1 MEKNIF
7 KTNENKTS
15 RRKHQSLGWIFLSLT
30 LLFSFQNCA
39 VVGDKKAS
47 QNQSEQAATA
57 LATQDKAMSVIQSR
71 CVSCHNP
78 AMPSG
83 GIDYIAD
90 VGSLL
95 GSGLVVPRY
104 PDLSPLYTAIAQ
116 GEMPPSRPLA
126 QDEVDAINAWIKTG
140 FDTPAGGVVVT
151 PPAANNT
158 LQPKFSSIMTNV
170 FKMKCLSCHSAA
182 GGNKGGVN
190 LETYNAVKN
199 YVVAGV
205 PAQSILLTALKP
217 GGKMN
222 GRASGLDI
230 STINDWIAAGAKN
243 D

>member
-1 MEKNIF
+1 MKKDVS
-7 KTNENKTS
+7 KTNEKTNN
-15 RRKHQSLGWIFLSLT
+15 RRRLQSLGWIFLSFT
-30 LLFSFQNCA
+30 LLFGFQNCA

-78 AMPSG
+78 SVPSG

-116 GEMPPSRPLA
+116 GEMPPSKPLA

-140 FDTPAGGVVVT
+140 FDTPGSVVVA
-151 PPAANNT
+151 PPATNNT
-158 LQPKFSSIMTNV
+158 LQPQFSSIMNLV
-170 FKMKCLSCHSAA
+170 FKSKCLSCHSAA

-190 LETYNAVKN
+190 LETYNSVKN

-205 PAQSILLTALKP
+205 PAQSVLLMALKP